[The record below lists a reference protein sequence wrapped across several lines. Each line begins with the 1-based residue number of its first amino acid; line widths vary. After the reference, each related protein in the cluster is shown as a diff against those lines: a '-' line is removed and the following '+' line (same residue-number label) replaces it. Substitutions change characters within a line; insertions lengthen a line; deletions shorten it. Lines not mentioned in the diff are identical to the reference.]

1 MSHPSPGLSSHLE
14 AAPVQAGTGAGARSA
29 PASGPKL
36 VLRTLIDRPPASWM
50 LSERPR
56 GPHLEV
62 SLKRF
67 ANGATELVAYRADLA
82 LRGRKF
88 SLKVEADGPD
98 FDAAVNRVR
107 SEMSELNFKRSA
119 ARSRRELRHRVLSMR
134 ADRMLTLTYR
144 ENKVELKD
152 CWQDLGRFN
161 RLMCKRF
168 PGFEYVCAPERQQR
182 GAWHFHLSVKG
193 FYNVRIVRFLWRCA
207 VCGDGKK
214 EVGAINITAPRT
226 GAQWNTA
233 KLARYLSKYMTKA
246 AHVSALGARRYSS
259 SHLIAK
265 PEKKTFFMILSD
277 SNFYHLAKTLELY
290 SHAGLQK
297 SFEAGG
303 PLGLIWMAD
312 Y

>member
-1 MSHPSPGLSSHLE
+1 
-14 AAPVQAGTGAGARSA
+14 
-29 PASGPKL
+29 
-36 VLRTLIDRPPASWM
+36 M

-67 ANGATELVAYRADLA
+67 ANGATELVAYRGDLA
-82 LRGRKF
+82 LCGRKF
-88 SLKVEADGPD
+88 SPKVEADGSD
-98 FDAAVNRVR
+98 FEAEVHRVR
-107 SEMSELNFKRSA
+107 SEMSELDFKRSA
-119 ARSRRELRHRVLSMR
+119 ARARRELRHRVLSMR
-134 ADRMLTLTYR
+134 ADRLLTLTYR
-144 ENKVELKD
+144 ENKVDLKD

-161 RLMCKRF
+161 RLMCKKF

-193 FYNVRIVRFLWRCA
+193 FYNACIVRFLWLSAIR
-207 VCGDGKK
+207 G
-214 EVGAINITAPRT
+214 GAIRGEEGKSAGNVDITAPRT

-246 AHVSALGARRYSS
+246 AHVSALGARRFSS

-277 SNFYHLAKTLELY
+277 SNFYHLAQTLELY